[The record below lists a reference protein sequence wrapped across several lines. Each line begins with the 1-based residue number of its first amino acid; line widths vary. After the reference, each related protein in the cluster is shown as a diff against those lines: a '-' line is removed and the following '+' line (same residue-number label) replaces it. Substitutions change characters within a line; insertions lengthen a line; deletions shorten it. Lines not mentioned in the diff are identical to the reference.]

1 MGCCETRHRTS
12 RFVCESSAMCHSNQY
27 SDERERQIQSFSGLR
42 KRNDACCLRKS
53 FGMVE
58 TNKLLRRRVVFL
70 SSDNET
76 RRLNEPVIFRFRD
89 FKFAQRRGASRH
101 LRCGTSSRAI
111 TYTRS
116 ISVRCQNCVASDV
129 RSYAEEFCF
138 ERDEVMGSPPLSYE
152 RNVSSDARNR

>member
-1 MGCCETRHRTS
+1 MLGNATS
-12 RFVCESSAMCHSNQY
+12 YVSTCLRKFSDVSLQSVY
-27 SDERERQIQSFSGLR
+27 SDERERRIRSFSGLR
-42 KRNDACCLRKS
+42 KRNDACCLRKF

-101 LRCGTSSRAI
+101 LRCGTSSRTI

-116 ISVRCQNCVASDV
+116 TFPKLR
-129 RSYAEEFCF
+129 RLR
-138 ERDEVMGSPPLSYE
+138 RDEVMGDRRHWHTKEMSHLTHE
-152 RNVSSDARNR
+152 I